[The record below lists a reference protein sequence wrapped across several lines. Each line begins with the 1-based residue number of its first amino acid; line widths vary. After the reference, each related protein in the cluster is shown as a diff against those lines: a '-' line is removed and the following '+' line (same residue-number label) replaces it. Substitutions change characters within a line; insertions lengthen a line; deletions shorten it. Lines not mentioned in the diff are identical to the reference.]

1 MFRPQFRVEDLVTET
16 SSLFDNLYSVN
27 VIGMGTGLT
36 ETSIT
41 LFTDAERLNYN
52 SVNGYHPF

>member
-1 MFRPQFRVEDLVTET
+1 MTET